1 MSGRVI
7 SRRSSGHQLSTTGA
21 TSSSAGVRF
30 SSAATGGKSSH
41 SASRQQGTFASHA
54 SLNKAEAT
62 GHSGNKNHLEV
73 ATISQNNAAST
84 TTTANGGERENKK
97 LISTSSNRTVA
108 ANGSIKPSKNSS
120 IGGAGKSTSGKLAV
134 KLCDNKKTK
143 SVTFKSDC
151 GDDKKVA
158 KRRTEKTAR
167 AHHEGSSGF
176 VTVLEINNT
185 TSNEDLW
192 NSYKAGFIFRQSS

>member
-1 MSGRVI
+1 MKESMAQE
-7 SRRSSGHQLSTTGA
+7 SSTTGHIRH
-21 TSSSAGVRF
+21 G
-30 SSAATGGKSSH
+30 
-41 SASRQQGTFASHA
+41 
-54 SLNKAEAT
+54 
-62 GHSGNKNHLEV
+62 GNKNHLAAAV
-73 ATISQNNAAST
+73 SQNNAANT
-84 TTTANGGERENKK
+84 GGERENKK

-158 KRRTEKTAR
+158 KKRTEKTAR

>member
-21 TSSSAGVRF
+21 TSSTAGVRF
-30 SSAATGGKSSH
+30 SSAAGGKSSH
-41 SASRQQGTFASHA
+41 SARQQGAFASHA

-62 GHSGNKNHLEV
+62 GHSGNKNHLV

-84 TTTANGGERENKK
+84 TTTNGGERENKK

-158 KRRTEKTAR
+158 KKRTEKTAR

-192 NSYKAGFIFRQSS
+192 NSYKAEFIFRQFSYIH